1 MHQGIIA
8 FRRNHPVLKNLMLE
22 IEETFFFLISAFEKH
37 SDDEKINRV
46 LESPDHSGQTV
57 FLNASTKSEKISG
70 WILDRDIDVAFV
82 DAKWM
87 TPIFYF
93 KSNFE
98 KMLKKGINPFVVH
111 FEGESEFHRRNFENI
126 DQNLLKPF
134 LSGKITKQRTEVF
147 YSFQDS
153 KCNENCESSCKD
165 KMLKFKLYTGERNFK
180 FGKSGGQ
187 GKVAFGTWHG
197 KPAAFKF
204 LDLEKI
210 EEFYKTS
217 VLVSNAE
224 KSRAEFETVSK
235 LSHPNILKVL
245 HVFRHQKTK
254 KRFGTRSLENSTVI
268 VMEKHDKNIGELTTE
283 ERIHMS
289 VLLQDVLGYV
299 QNHF

>member
-180 FGKSGGQ
+180 FGKSSFWNL
-187 GKVAFGTWHG
+187 AW
-197 KPAAFKF
+197 
-204 LDLEKI
+204 
-210 EEFYKTS
+210 KTS
-217 VLVSNAE
+217 GV
-224 KSRAEFETVSK
+224 
-235 LSHPNILKVL
+235 
-245 HVFRHQKTK
+245 
-254 KRFGTRSLENSTVI
+254 
-268 VMEKHDKNIGELTTE
+268 
-283 ERIHMS
+283 
-289 VLLQDVLGYV
+289 
-299 QNHF
+299 